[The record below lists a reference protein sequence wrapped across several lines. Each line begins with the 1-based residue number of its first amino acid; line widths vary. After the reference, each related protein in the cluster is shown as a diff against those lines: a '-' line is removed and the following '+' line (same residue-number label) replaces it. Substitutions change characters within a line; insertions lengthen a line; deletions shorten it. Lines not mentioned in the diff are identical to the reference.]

1 MATTVDGSTGVS
13 QIQDDKVTVDKLN
26 LISTG
31 SVPSL
36 EAKGTSGVT
45 SGYLKLNCSENSHG
59 IKLLGPPHS
68 AAADY
73 TLTFPNNDGDADQ
86 FLQTNGSGVMSWA
99 AAGGGVT
106 HLGTMTTTSGTS
118 QTITSL
124 DFTGIN
130 CLLFAISQ
138 VSHSDG
144 TGRFLQIGV
153 AGLTPVDVGDAAINA
168 ATSIRGFYLVDLRS
182 NTTAI
187 WQTPNQSIIASG
199 STHGGGGTG
208 TGLYNVGTNLRASAS
223 TTVVAQFAGG
233 VTFDNGKIEVY
244 GLK

>member
-1 MATTVDGSTGVS
+1 MSTNINGDTGVS
-13 QIQDDKVTVDKLN
+13 KIQDDKVTEDKLN

-73 TLTFPNNDGDADQ
+73 TLTFPNNDGDANQ

-99 AAGGGVT
+99 APSGGGVT

-118 QTITSL
+118 QSITGL
-124 DFTGIN
+124 DFTDLN
-130 CLLFAISQ
+130 LLIFIVAQ

-144 TGRFLQIGV
+144 TSRKLQIGI
-153 AGLTPVDVGDAAINA
+153 AGGPGLAIGDAVA
-168 ATSIRGFYLVDLRS
+168 AGNCSIGQYIFDLRS
-182 NTTAI
+182 NIGHFPQKPDSAPIT
-187 WQTPNQSIIASG
+187 SG
-199 STHGGGGTG
+199 YTFAGGGTG
-208 TGLYNVGTNLRASAS
+208 HSRYNIGANLRSSSSTSVSAS
-223 TTVVAQFAGG
+223 FEAG

-244 GLK
+244 GCK

>member
-1 MATTVDGSTGVS
+1 M
-13 QIQDDKVTVDKLN
+13 
-26 LISTG
+26 
-31 SVPSL
+31 
-36 EAKGTSGVT
+36 
-45 SGYLKLNCSENSHG
+45 
-59 IKLLGPPHS
+59 
-68 AAADY
+68 
-73 TLTFPNNDGDADQ
+73 
-86 FLQTNGSGVMSWA
+86 
-99 AAGGGVT
+99 
-106 HLGTMTTTSGTS
+106 
-118 QTITSL
+118 
-124 DFTGIN
+124 
-130 CLLFAISQ
+130 
-138 VSHSDG
+138 
-144 TGRFLQIGV
+144 
-153 AGLTPVDVGDAAINA
+153 TPVDVGDAAINA

>member
-1 MATTVDGSTGVS
+1 MANL
-13 QIQDDKVTVDKLN
+13 KL
-26 LISTG
+26 SG
-31 SVPSL
+31 D
-36 EAKGTSGVT
+36 TSGVIT
-45 SGYLKLNCSENSHG
+45 VAA
-59 IKLLGPPHS
+59 PAS
-68 AAADY
+68 AGTN
-73 TLTFPNNDGDADQ
+73 TLTLPAATGTVALTANITTAVPSQTGNSGK
-86 FLQTNGSGVMSWA
+86 FLTTNGSASSWGTVA
-99 AAGGGVT
+99 VGGVT

-118 QTITSL
+118 RTIDEL
-124 DFTGIN
+124 DFTGLN

-144 TGRFLQIGV
+144 TSRFLQIGL
-153 AGLTPVDVGDAAINA
+153 AGLTPVDVGDAAIA
-168 ATSIRGFYLVDLRS
+168 AANSIRGLYLVDLRS

-187 WQTPNQSIIASG
+187 WQTPNQSIITSG
-199 STHGGGGTG
+199 STHGGGGTA

>member
-1 MATTVDGSTGVS
+1 MAVILNGATGGIQLTSASGGTMSVNPPATATSYVSTLPAATGTLLNSASSLPAANLTGTVPTARLGSGTASSSTFLAGDQS
-13 QIQDDKVTVDKLN
+13 YKT
-26 LISTG
+26 IST
-31 SVPSL
+31 
-36 EAKGTSGVT
+36 
-45 SGYLKLNCSENSHG
+45 
-59 IKLLGPPHS
+59 
-68 AAADY
+68 
-73 TLTFPNNDGDADQ
+73 
-86 FLQTNGSGVMSWA
+86 
-99 AAGGGVT
+99 GGVT

-138 VSHSDG
+138 VSHSDS

-153 AGLTPVDVGDAAINA
+153 AGLTPVDVGDAAITA
-168 ATSIRGFYLVDLRS
+168 ANSIRGFYLVDLRS

-187 WQTPNQSIIASG
+187 WQTPNQSIITTG
-199 STHGGGGTG
+199 STHGGGGTA
-208 TGLYNVGTNLRASAS
+208 TGLYNVGTNLKASAS

>member
-1 MATTVDGSTGVS
+1 MATTINGSTGAS
-13 QIQDDKVTVDKLN
+13 QVQDDIVSLAKMAPGTDGNIISYDASGNPVAVATGSDGQVLT
-26 LISTG
+26 STG
-31 SVPSL
+31 AGSPPAF
-36 EAKGTSGVT
+36 EAIPAS
-45 SGYLKLNCSENSHG
+45 
-59 IKLLGPPHS
+59 
-68 AAADY
+68 
-73 TLTFPNNDGDADQ
+73 
-86 FLQTNGSGVMSWA
+86 
-99 AAGGGVT
+99 GGVT

-124 DFTGIN
+124 DFTGLN

-138 VSHSDG
+138 CSHSDG
-144 TGRFLQIGV
+144 TNRFLQIGL
-153 AGLTPVDVGDAAINA
+153 AGLTPVDVGDAAIA
-168 ATSIRGFYLVDLRS
+168 AANSIRGFYLVDLRS

-187 WQTPNQSIIASG
+187 WQTPNQSIITSG
-199 STHGGGGTG
+199 STHGGGGTA